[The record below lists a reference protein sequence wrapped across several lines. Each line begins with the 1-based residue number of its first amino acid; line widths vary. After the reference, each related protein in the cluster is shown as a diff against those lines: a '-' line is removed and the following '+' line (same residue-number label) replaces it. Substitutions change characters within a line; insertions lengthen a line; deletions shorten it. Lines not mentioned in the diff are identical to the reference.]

1 MITLNTQ
8 GIMEVLHKQITKFF
22 EAEPVLLELTQDIQ
36 NSNDNE
42 ASQTLHY
49 SNPHYWVKVM
59 DCSFESYVRPVILC
73 EVIYFLKKEYMDAEV
88 EVNVDIDLSPEA
100 EQRISISAS
109 ISFNDQVE
117 LERGELNNLIDLAL
131 QLKDREWFEELT
143 NRFNAISA

>member
-1 MITLNTQ
+1 MIMLNTK
-8 GIMEVLHKQITKFF
+8 GIMEVLHKQIAKFF
-22 EAEPVLLELTQDIQ
+22 EAEPVLLELTQDVQ
-36 NSNDNE
+36 NGSSEE
-42 ASQTLHY
+42 AGQTLHF

-88 EVNVDIDLSPEA
+88 EVNVDIDLSANA
-100 EQRISISAS
+100 EERITISAS

-131 QLKDREWFEELT
+131 QLKDKEWFEELS
-143 NRFNAISA
+143 NRYNAISA

>member
-8 GIMEVLHKQITKFF
+8 GIKEVLHKQITKFF

-36 NSNDNE
+36 NNDAE
-42 ASQTLHY
+42 AGQTLHF

-73 EVIYFLKKEYMDAEV
+73 EVIYFLKKEFMDAEV
-88 EVNVDIDLSPEA
+88 EVNVDIDLSAPADE
-100 EQRISISAS
+100 RITISAA

-117 LERGELNNLIDLAL
+117 LERTELNNLIDLAL
-131 QLKDREWFEELT
+131 QLKDREWFEELSS
-143 NRFNAISA
+143 RYNAISA

>member
-8 GIMEVLHKQITKFF
+8 GIKEVLHKQITKFF

-36 NSNDNE
+36 NNDAE
-42 ASQTLHY
+42 AGQTLHF

-88 EVNVDIDLSPEA
+88 EVNVDIDLSAPADE
-100 EQRISISAS
+100 RIAISAT

-117 LERGELNNLIDLAL
+117 LERTELNNLIDLAL
-131 QLKDREWFEELT
+131 QLKDKEWFEELSS
-143 NRFNAISA
+143 RYNAISA